1 MSVANR
7 IKTQLA
13 TYVSFP
19 AAFEQIVDSIW
30 QELEEGRITNEQAD
44 DLHKFADVIRISES
58 TYESYRDTSR

>member
-1 MSVANR
+1 MSVANK

-30 QELEEGRITNEQAD
+30 QEWEEGRITPEQAKA
-44 DLHKFADVIRISES
+44 LYEFADAIRPLES
-58 TYESYRDTSR
+58 THESYRDTSR